1 MMPSASVLLLRSPK
15 DELCRAQP
23 IQLQHR
29 IRAAKDRC
37 ASSSA
42 DGAIELIGPDGWILI
57 EKKTRYLMMWMI
69 QKLY

>member
-23 IQLQHR
+23 IQLQHT

-37 ASSSA
+37 ATSSSA
-42 DGAIELIGPDGWILI
+42 DGAIELIGP
-57 EKKTRYLMMWMI
+57 
-69 QKLY
+69 